1 MDEEKEKGKE
11 NSTVDALVADI
22 AADRD
27 KYKKLYEDEK
37 KAHAA
42 TLRKKLLGG
51 GGTADDEEDED
62 DEDDPSKTAQR
73 IKEKLFKKRR

>member
-1 MDEEKEKGKE
+1 MDEEEEKD

-62 DEDDPSKTAQR
+62 DEDDASNAAQR
-73 IKEKLFKKRR
+73 IKDKLFKKRR